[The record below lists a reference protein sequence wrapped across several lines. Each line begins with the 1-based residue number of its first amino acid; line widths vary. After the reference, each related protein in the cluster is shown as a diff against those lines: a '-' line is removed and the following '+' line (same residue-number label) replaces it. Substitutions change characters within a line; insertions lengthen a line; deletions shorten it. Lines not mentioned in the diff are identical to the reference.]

1 MPRAGN
7 SAVPIGSLLVVLL
20 ALLFFSPALFF
31 GRMPTFRDFINTFLP
46 YRIYAAHA
54 FASGRI
60 PLWAPEPSLGAP
72 LLANYQ
78 SGVLYPLSAVIDL
91 FPNPFGVGL
100 YLALH
105 FALGGLGMNAL
116 LARRGLSG
124 EARLLGAIVYMFGGV
139 FISISA
145 WSHLAVAAWIPLAIV
160 AAEEVVGDPRP
171 RRFLWLV
178 ALLTLQV
185 LGGAPESFAQSA
197 ALVAAAALLAPGEMP
212 RRRRL
217 LLVSVAGGLAVS
229 LCALQLLPTAEYFR
243 QTTRSGGLPAE
254 QAMKY
259 SLQPKTL
266 ETLLVPHR
274 IDGGLVAPMPET
286 HIPLF
291 WSVYVGLAPLALAG
305 LGIFSRDGSRWTM
318 AAAAALLLALGDHTP
333 VFPFLYKTFP
343 WFFGAFRYPEKF
355 LLTAHLALA
364 LLAAVGAS
372 RLQKWITQ
380 GSRLP
385 PRLVL
390 AGFCLITVTDLF
402 DVHLPA
408 MLYSDWRSLVSSAPP
423 VALAEAGADARIFHY
438 TPSATGI
445 EAWYP
450 KFGVGQ
456 NLRDLEHALWANLG
470 ANVSLVYGIGFVNGA
485 DSFLVAEI
493 GEFYQTLSGLPL
505 DQGIHLLRG
514 FAVRN
519 LVGPIALDDPSIEL
533 VRRGNWQGAWIYRM
547 RTPAPRVYLAR
558 RALQSATAHEAFE
571 RMASSSFVPGEDV
584 ALEGLGDRPLGGG
597 RASLVESSAEK
608 IAVDLES
615 EGEGLLVVND
625 SFFPGW
631 EADVDGVATTILRV
645 NGRVRGVKVPSGSH
659 RVTMRYRPDSFRIGL
674 LISLASLIVALP
686 VSRWV
691 LR

>member
-1 MPRAGN
+1 MKAEG
-7 SAVPIGSLLVVLL
+7 LLVILL
-20 ALLFFSPALFF
+20 ALLFFSPSLFF
-31 GRMPTFRDFINTFLP
+31 GQMPTFRDFINTFLP
-46 YRIYAAHA
+46 YRIYVAHA

-78 SGVLYPLSAVIDL
+78 SGVLYPPFGIIDL
-91 FPNPFGVGL
+91 FPNAFGVGL

-105 FALGGLGMNAL
+105 FALGGLGMNVL
-116 LARRGLSG
+116 LARRGLSR
-124 EARLLGAIVYMFGGV
+124 EARLLGAIVFMFGGV
-139 FISISA
+139 FISISTGN
-145 WSHLAVAAWIPLAIV
+145 HLAVAAWLPLAIV
-160 AAEEVVGDPRP
+160 AAEDIVGDPRP

-197 ALVAAAALLAPGEMP
+197 ALVAAAVFVARGEMP

-217 LLVSVAGGLAVS
+217 LLVLVAGGLAVS
-229 LCALQLLPTAEYFR
+229 LCAPQLLPTAEYFR
-243 QTTRSGGLPAE
+243 QTTRSGGLPAD

-259 SLQPKTL
+259 SLQPKTF

-274 IDGGLVAPMPET
+274 LDGGVVAPMPET

-291 WSVYVGLAPLALAG
+291 WSVYIGLAPLVLAG
-305 LGIFSRDGSRWTM
+305 LGIFSRRGSRWTM

-333 VFPFLYKTFP
+333 VFPFLYQTFP

-355 LLTAHLALA
+355 MLTAHLAFA
-364 LLAAVGAS
+364 VLAAVGAS
-372 RLQKWITQ
+372 RLEKWITQ
-380 GSRLP
+380 GSRIS

-408 MLYSDWRSLVSSAPP
+408 MLCSDWKSLVSSAPP
-423 VALAEAGADARIFHY
+423 AALAEAGADARIFHY
-438 TPSATGI
+438 TPSASGI

-456 NLRDLEHALWANLG
+456 NLSDLEQALWANLG

-485 DSFLVAEI
+485 DSFLVTEI
-493 GEFYQTLSGLPL
+493 GEFYHVLSALPL
-505 DQGIHLLRG
+505 DRGIHLLG
-514 FAVRN
+514 CFAVRN
-519 LVGPIALDDPSIEL
+519 LVGPTALEDPGIEL

-547 RTPAPRVYLAR
+547 RTPAPRFYLAR
-558 RALQSATAHEAFE
+558 RVRQSATARDAFE
-571 RMASSSFVPGEDV
+571 QMASSAFIPGEDAV
-584 ALEGLGDRPLGGG
+584 IDGYGSRELGGG
-597 RASLVESSAEK
+597 RLRVVEDAAEK

-631 EADVDGVATTILRV
+631 QAEVDGVPTTILRV

-674 LISLASLIVALP
+674 LISLASLIVVLP
-686 VSRWV
+686 VARWV